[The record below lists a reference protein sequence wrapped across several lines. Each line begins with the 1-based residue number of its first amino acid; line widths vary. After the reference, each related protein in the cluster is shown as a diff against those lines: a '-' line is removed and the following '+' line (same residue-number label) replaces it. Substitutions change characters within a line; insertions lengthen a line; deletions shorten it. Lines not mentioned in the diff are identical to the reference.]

1 MPLVRP
7 FRYEVLSR
15 RRVVLWYVI
24 YTLVLVLLALI
35 GLAASDPTSHLRWTK
50 KQTDFDYESILAGK
64 SPLVVEFGPLST
76 LNRYFE
82 FKVQFEH
89 VLDQSGKSVK
99 VNAPVTVGVKVL
111 GRENDG
117 ERWDEISSSAHDRKL
132 QCDPGSDEC
141 EKLPISM
148 QPFIRSRYYRVETT
162 FTSLTAET
170 SKLGSLCPT
179 VVMGHDDFYVFQIAA
194 RYCFAMISIFA
205 FWSFRGLCRQQTGA
219 IRVAQKWIV
228 ACGVFL
234 IGFNNPLYGLVYVFE
249 GWFFPILDIVLI
261 GAFVAALLM
270 LWISAAHR
278 AGLEQ
283 QSKKMSTLRFVV
295 PKAALV
301 IILTLSTF
309 GYFLLARITQI
320 NDPTSSGVEDTPG
333 SNIMR
338 WVSIGSCILYVVV
351 LMYHLIRSV
360 RAIGRPSL
368 RIAALWIAS
377 ILSALILLVG
387 LVFVIYGPVASENG
401 LSFMMFF
408 GFFNVYFGLIYVWYS
423 PAPVEASLHIDA
435 VSHATHM
442 RLENDDD
449 EEAGGEVNA
458 IGGGEREEES
468 GASRW
473 DSVGRVPSMM
483 DQVLGTP
490 DEDGEEVEGVDPDHA
505 FPGRAAFVLEDDED
519 SDEGRGSLDDG
530 VAGIFGGAPMSGEDD
545 HDEGENLDDVELQEI
560 AQPKGDS
567 S

>member
-1 MPLVRP
+1 MPIVRP

-15 RRVVLWYVI
+15 RRVILWYVI
-24 YTLVLVLLALI
+24 YTLLLVLLALI
-35 GLAASDPTSHLRWTK
+35 GLAASDPTSHLQWTK
-50 KQTDFDYESILAGK
+50 KQTDFDYESILAGT

-82 FKVQFEH
+82 FTIEFDHDVGSR
-89 VLDQSGKSVK
+89 VD
-99 VNAPVTVGVKVL
+99 APVTVGVKVL

-132 QCDPGSDEC
+132 QCDPGSEDC

-162 FTSLTAET
+162 FTTLTAEK
-170 SKLGSLCPT
+170 SKLGNLFPKL
-179 VVMGHDDFYVFQIAA
+179 VMGHDDFYVFQIAA

-205 FWSFRGLCRQQTGA
+205 FWSFRGLCHQQSGPV
-219 IRVAQKWIV
+219 RVAQKWII
-228 ACGVFL
+228 ACGIFL

-249 GWFFPILDIVLI
+249 GWFFPILDIILI

-283 QSKKMSTLRFVV
+283 QSKRMSNLRFVV
-295 PKAALV
+295 PKAVLV

-309 GYFLLARITQI
+309 GYFLLARIRQI
-320 NDPTSSGVEDTPG
+320 NDPTSTGVEDTPG

-338 WVSIGSCILYVVV
+338 WVSIASCIVYVTV
-351 LMYHLIRSV
+351 LIYHLVRSV
-360 RAIGRPSL
+360 GAIGRPSL
-368 RIAALWIAS
+368 RIAALWVAS
-377 ILSALILLVG
+377 TLSALILLVG

-401 LSFMMFF
+401 LSFMLFF
-408 GFFNVYFGLIYVWYS
+408 GFFNVYFCLIYVWYS
-423 PAPVEASLHIDA
+423 PAPVEATVHMDA

-449 EEAGGEVNA
+449 EEARGEV
-458 IGGGEREEES
+458 GVMSEGEREEEEGRGES

-473 DSVGRVPSMM
+473 DTVGRVPSLV
-483 DQVLGTP
+483 DQVVGSP
-490 DEDGEEVEGVDPDHA
+490 EEEVEGMDPDHA

-519 SDEGRGSLDDG
+519 SDMGKDSDDDG
-530 VAGIFGGAPMSGEDD
+530 IPGIFGGDAVAGDD
-545 HDEGENLDDVELQEI
+545 DVRDESANPNAVELQELS
-560 AQPKGDS
+560 PSKGDKS
-567 S
+567 